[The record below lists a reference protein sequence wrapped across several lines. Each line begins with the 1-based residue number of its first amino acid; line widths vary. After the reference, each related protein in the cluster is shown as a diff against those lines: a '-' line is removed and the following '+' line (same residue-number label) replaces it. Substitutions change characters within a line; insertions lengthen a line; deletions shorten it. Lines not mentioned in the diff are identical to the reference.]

1 MVDVVVCLSD
11 WQRFLSSDASNSY
24 TVCDIVIENMDSLLM
39 IALCPQCRCHCII
52 FRPSFDP
59 LPSMRA
65 RRLRVLYPFRCIAW
79 LRGGSTELLEF
90 QVPSL
95 YPVRFVRFLARLL
108 LLVYTKCAF
117 TCISSSSSRYECG
130 GISYRCI
137 I

>member
-11 WQRFLSSDASNSY
+11 WQHFLSLDASNSY

-65 RRLRVLYPFRCIAW
+65 RRLRVLYPF
-79 LRGGSTELLEF
+79 
-90 QVPSL
+90 QMH
-95 YPVRFVRFLARLL
+95 RLVEGR
-108 LLVYTKCAF
+108 VYRALGV
-117 TCISSSSSRYECG
+117 SSSVSVSCSICSFSRPPLVTRLYKVCLHLY
-130 GISYRCI
+130 IFLFVPLRMRWYLL
-137 I
+137 